1 MGIGTMPYP
10 HHLSMTS
17 RRRIQSYC
25 YTHDKNYTTVNGMA
39 VGFIT
44 LQTYVAFYIL
54 I

>member
-1 MGIGTMPYP
+1 MPYP

-17 RRRIQSYC
+17 RRRIHSYS

-39 VGFIT
+39 VEFIT
-44 LQTYVAFYIL
+44 LQPYVSFYIL